1 MNIVCIN
8 VNGLFH
14 TMGLTEYTHKGNT
27 QVKYLIIHCNIK
39 HYSQHRDKT
48 LNNKMDTFDI
58 DVCLHLDT

>member
-14 TMGLTEYTHKGNT
+14 TVGLTKCTHEGNT
-27 QVKYLIIHCNIK
+27 QGKYLIIHCNINN
-39 HYSQHRDKT
+39 YSQHRHQA

-58 DVCLHLDT
+58 DVYLHLDT